1 MFLLGVCKNYGGRV
15 GGYKYIYMFLNKL
28 PEPTLTW
35 AVLIA
40 GGGAGAFPPWFLFVF
55 LSTKVISLV

>member
-1 MFLLGVCKNYGGRV
+1 MGVGLEDINTF
-15 GGYKYIYMFLNKL
+15 MFLNKL
-28 PEPTLTW
+28 PGPTLTW

-40 GGGAGAFPPWFLFVF
+40 GGGGAFPPWFLFVF